1 MKQYL
6 KHNRILLFVT
16 CIFCMIS
23 ALGSSVVPIFLQQI
37 MDAALSAQDT
47 FSKNIVHSIIF
58 FSIIAI
64 IVFLYSFFSKRI
76 ICRIISNIRSKMFM
90 GFINDTLEHFQANR
104 STDYISYFV
113 NDIKIIED
121 NYFNSFINIAEN
133 SILFISSLGI
143 MIFYSPTIALFT
155 CIAILLM
162 LILPNLLG
170 ASLQKRQDAYSLQ
183 LGNLTSVL
191 KEIFSGHEV
200 VKTYNI
206 EGPVTNKFEKTN
218 NALTKSK
225 NHVDTLFSI
234 TETFS
239 LFLAL
244 LMQLGVISLSAF
256 FVMQGR
262 ITPGVLLALTQISG
276 SLANPLIT
284 IIDNLAK
291 VTSTKEIL
299 KKINSTTI
307 SSKSNKEIETD
318 ISFNDGI
325 TLENVGFS
333 YDNQNPVL
341 TNINLK
347 ICKGKKYAIIGKNGC
362 GKSTLIKLIAGYYTT
377 YTGNI
382 TIDNIPLHMLS
393 SNNIYS
399 IVSIIH
405 QNIFLFNE
413 SIKDNICLYKEYSS
427 DEFESAVCKSMVYEM
442 FQGGIYTSD
451 YMIEDNGKN
460 LSGGQ
465 KQRIAL
471 ARALIQN
478 KPLII
483 MDEGTSAIEQKASF
497 EIETTLLENPCLTL
511 VTITHNL
518 NKQHLEKYDSI
529 IVIDSGEIAEI
540 GNYNELMEQKGYL
553 YKMIS

>member
-16 CIFCMIS
+16 CIFCIIS

-37 MDAALSAQDT
+37 MDAALNAQDS
-47 FSKNIVHSIIF
+47 FSQNIVHSIIF

-64 IVFLYSFFSKRI
+64 IVFLYSLFSKRL
-76 ICRIISNIRSKMFM
+76 ICRIISNIRSKMFT

-155 CIAILLM
+155 CVAILLM

-170 ASLQKRQDAYSLQ
+170 FSLQKKQDAYSLQ

-206 EGPVTNKFEKTN
+206 ETPVTNKFEKTN
-218 NALTKSK
+218 SALTKSR

-244 LMQLGVISLSAF
+244 LMQLGVIGLSAF

-284 IIDNLAK
+284 IIDNLTK

-299 KKINSTTI
+299 KKINSTTN
-307 SSKSNKEIETD
+307 SSNSNYNIETD
-318 ISFNDGI
+318 ISFNEGI

-333 YDNQNPVL
+333 YDNQTPVL

-347 ICKGKKYAIIGKNGC
+347 ISKGKKYAIIGKNGC

-377 YTGNI
+377 YTGSI
-382 TIDNIPLHMLS
+382 TIDNIPLSMIS

-427 DEFESAVCKSMVYEM
+427 AEFESAVSKSMVNEM
-442 FQGGIYTSD
+442 FQNGIYTSD

-497 EIETTLLENPCLTL
+497 EIETSLLEDPSLTL

-518 NKQHLEKYDSI
+518 DKQHLQRYDSI
-529 IVIDSGEIAEI
+529 IVIDSGKIAEI
-540 GNYNELMEQKGYL
+540 GNYDELMGQKGYL
-553 YKMIS
+553 HKMIS

>member
-1 MKQYL
+1 
-6 KHNRILLFVT
+6 
-16 CIFCMIS
+16 
-23 ALGSSVVPIFLQQI
+23 
-37 MDAALSAQDT
+37 
-47 FSKNIVHSIIF
+47 
-58 FSIIAI
+58 
-64 IVFLYSFFSKRI
+64 
-76 ICRIISNIRSKMFM
+76 
-90 GFINDTLEHFQANR
+90 
-104 STDYISYFV
+104 
-113 NDIKIIED
+113 
-121 NYFNSFINIAEN
+121 
-133 SILFISSLGI
+133 